1 MAATFA
7 DAVNPQPVEVSWCE
21 RYDTEA
27 KSIRVSNAQAHLQS
41 LASLLNGTSP
51 TLDGSFPLV
60 NVYQWVVIM
69 FSCCIISAVSTCRH
83 LARICRVNTKAQ
95 YIIE

>member
-1 MAATFA
+1 MVA
-7 DAVNPQPVEVSWCE
+7 DEVNPQPAEGSWCE
-21 RYDTEA
+21 RYDEEA
-27 KSIRVSNAQAHLQS
+27 KSIRVPDAQAHLQS
-41 LASLLNGTSP
+41 LASFLNGANP
-51 TLDGSFPLV
+51 TLDRSFSLV
-60 NVYQWVVIM
+60 NVYQWAVIM